1 MNLGRTHAVASSLM
15 FYLILLLLSL
25 HGFCLSPPWQSS
37 SWHVLVLADETFTR
51 TSRPSRVKDDMK
63 SRQSRRD
70 RQHDDDERHGDFA
83 SPQIST
89 LFVTRKPR
97 DIFEGVRAAVSNIVR
112 GSFYGVTGLLAS
124 PLTGGLGGGINGLLM
139 GAVTGVFLGISMPL
153 MGFILSL
160 YQLARGAISTP
171 EAVKGFLD
179 CKVFDESSRTW
190 QEYSLNDDT
199 EQIKLAIKAEK
210 SQSNNSSRRRVKDT
224 EYYDLLDLQIDASPS
239 EIRAAYRKKAREV
252 HPDKVDSSMREAAE
266 RRFREISAAY
276 QTLSDPKA
284 RARYDNSGRPGGDS
298 ELVLDPYVFFAVLF
312 GSEHVEPYVGELSV
326 RDGIYIYLP
335 VLSL

>member
-1 MNLGRTHAVASSLM
+1 
-15 FYLILLLLSL
+15 
-25 HGFCLSPPWQSS
+25 
-37 SWHVLVLADETFTR
+37 
-51 TSRPSRVKDDMK
+51 
-63 SRQSRRD
+63 
-70 RQHDDDERHGDFA
+70 
-83 SPQIST
+83 
-89 LFVTRKPR
+89 
-97 DIFEGVRAAVSNIVR
+97 
-112 GSFYGVTGLLAS
+112 
-124 PLTGGLGGGINGLLM
+124 M

-190 QEYSLNDDT
+190 QEYSLNDDI

>member
-1 MNLGRTHAVASSLM
+1 M

-25 HGFCLSPPWQSS
+25 HGICLSPTWQKSS
-37 SWHVLVLADETFTR
+37 SHVVVLADETFTR